1 MRAKG
6 IVVVI
11 LLCALALSG
20 FACGCG
26 GEEEATP
33 TPTPIA
39 GYLIHTDEAN
49 GFAISFPDN
58 WGKMQEHKWESWGV
72 LAQYESD
79 SDCQLAV
86 PNFSVKN
93 EELSQ
98 PMSVEAW
105 FEELKGNLAAIEG
118 YTPISEE
125 ELTVDGVAAIKHVFA
140 FDVGVAIFNGM
151 QLYMVK
157 GTTGWTVTCQC
168 PSECWSQYGP
178 IFDTIAG
185 SFRLL
190 E

>member
-1 MRAKG
+1 MKTTSL
-6 IVVVI
+6 VVLTLLVI
-11 LLCALALSG
+11 LLLSTL
-20 FACGCG
+20 ACGGG
-26 GEEEATP
+26 GEEEV

-39 GYLIHTDEAN
+39 GYLVHTDEAN
-49 GFAISFPDN
+49 GFAISFPEN

-105 FEELKGNLAAIEG
+105 FEELKSNLTAIEG

-125 ELTVDGVAAIKHVFA
+125 ELTVDDVAAIKHVFA

-151 QLYMVK
+151 QLYLVA
-157 GTTGWTVTCQC
+157 GTTGWTSTCQC
-168 PSECWSQYGP
+168 LSECWSQYGP